1 MAAFTPDQQKFIDFV
16 FRTLNNRIA
25 DVHGGIYRTR
35 REVIALAV
43 LLSRKG
49 IDITAEELEAA
60 AKELEAGHQ
69 VHGPRF
75 QGATRRRAYL
85 ADAARRRHPPGGNEP
100 MASRRRGPVL
110 MAAIYAG

>member
-35 REVIALAV
+35 RELIALAV

-69 VHGPRF
+69 V
-75 QGATRRRAYL
+75 
-85 ADAARRRHPPGGNEP
+85 D
-100 MASRRRGPVL
+100 MALDSRVQRGEELISRMLRGEDIPQEEMNQWLRDVE
-110 MAAIYAG
+110 GRS